1 MRFREEHEQH
11 YQSPGVEY
19 SASDYHHTKRPVKL
33 LSSRHRLVHSRTQS
47 RRSQFSIV
55 SNDNRPREG
64 SYGQSQTARSVESYD
79 PFRPSLNQL
88 PSAQAEYAN
97 ITVLRDN
104 PLPAVPSLQPNG
116 SLRHPAVTRLSG
128 APRSSGLNSAGSSP
142 RASIAPL
149 QGRSGLSGYASRS
162 TITSN
167 GQRATPKV
175 ASRSS
180 NSGKRHVAFHHRRK
194 SSNSNPTVAPNGSRD
209 GAKSRFGHRAGDPDP
224 RSASPIARFPD
235 SPGSPDSQANPLP
248 RSRKGGPA
256 QARLPLGAG
265 KSRAQSK
272 LFKDEVR
279 KVSTELGRYCEQVF
293 NRDSVI
299 SSVRTST
306 TETLPVE
313 HDTPETLASTRAY
326 TPASAN
332 DGEVV
337 DPTFHP
343 VARRKVQEP
352 AVAQGPTPKSAAA
365 EHDSYT
371 EAQLRETR
379 DRLLQRSAQGGAG
392 ASQAYLDDVIAHL
405 EKLMQPSTVGC
416 ARDGDDGRRT
426 ASTGGRGRSPM
437 DPAGFLPV
445 ISEENRAVEGEEGR
459 VSRQG
464 HRAVSAPVPPRVPGQ
479 PVESGAGPSAVGP
492 PPASTIRVVL
502 PSMLPP
508 MQPVAPLNVRK
519 RSEQSTNTG
528 RDGLPTPNT
537 PLQCQQHKASASR
550 PDDGAVWTLWP
561 QDGPLP
567 TRQLPQPKVAAE
579 PIHEAEVSQVQE
591 KTRKG
596 WFRRN
601 LGSGSKDATAPA
613 TTTAAT
619 ATADQRRT
627 SEQEK
632 SKVDDED
639 TRISFEDFLM
649 SGGLGQTTMTKQ
661 ITRNTIVD
669 HGKEQARKG
678 EEEGGDGEVRKRRGF
693 LKMFGK
699 RVDAKTMV
707 MHHDLQLILGGMCD
721 PPPFYP
727 ASVIDQDHQLF
738 NT

>member
-1 MRFREEHEQH
+1 MKFREEHEQH
-11 YQSPGVEY
+11 YQSPGIEY
-19 SASDYHHTKRPVKL
+19 SASDYHHTRRRPVKL
-33 LSSRHRLVHSRTQS
+33 LSSRQRLAHSRTHS

-64 SYGQSQTARSVESYD
+64 SYGPSQTARSVESYD
-79 PFRPSLNQL
+79 AFRPSLNQL
-88 PSAQAEYAN
+88 PSTQAEYAN

-167 GQRATPKV
+167 GQRATPQV

-180 NSGKRHVAFHHRRK
+180 NSGKRQVTFHHRRK
-194 SSNSNPTVAPNGSRD
+194 SSNSNPSAAAANSGRD
-209 GAKSRFGHRAGDPDP
+209 GAKSRFGHRAGDSND
-224 RSASPIARFPD
+224 RSASPITRIPD
-235 SPGSPDSQANPLP
+235 SPGSPDSQVNPLP
-248 RSRKGGPA
+248 RSRKGGPT
-256 QARLPLGAG
+256 QARVPLEPG

-279 KVSTELGRYCEQVF
+279 KVSTELGRYCEEVF

-299 SSVRTST
+299 SNGRTST
-306 TETLPVE
+306 TETSPVE
-313 HDTPETLASTRAY
+313 HDTPETSASTRAY
-326 TPASAN
+326 TPALAN

-337 DPTFHP
+337 DSSFRR

-352 AVAQGPTPKSAAA
+352 AVEQRPTPKSAAA

-405 EKLMQPSTVGC
+405 EKLMQPSTVGHG
-416 ARDGDDGRRT
+416 RGGEDGRRT
-426 ASTGGRGRSPM
+426 ASIGGRGRSPM
-437 DPAGFLPV
+437 DHPAGFLPV
-445 ISEENRAVEGEEGR
+445 ISEENRAVEGEEDR
-459 VSRQG
+459 VSRLG
-464 HRAVSAPVPPRVPGQ
+464 HRAVSAPVSPRAPGQ
-479 PVESGAGPSAVGP
+479 PVEPADGPSAVGP

-519 RSEQSTNTG
+519 RSEQSTNVG
-528 RDGLPTPNT
+528 CDGLPTPST
-537 PLQCQQHKASASR
+537 PLQRQQRRNASASR
-550 PDDGAVWTLWP
+550 PDDGAGWTLWP

-567 TRQLPQPKVAAE
+567 TRQPPQQKVAAE
-579 PIHEAEVSQVQE
+579 PTHEAEVSQGQE
-591 KTRKG
+591 KTRKR

-601 LGSGSKDATAPA
+601 LGSGSKGAAATA
-613 TTTAAT
+613 TTTAAV
-619 ATADQRRT
+619 ADQRRT
-627 SEQEK
+627 SEQDK

-639 TRISFEDFLM
+639 TRISFENFLM
-649 SGGLGQTTMTKQ
+649 SGGLMPMTMTK
-661 ITRNTIVD
+661 TAKNTKNTVVD
-669 HGKEQARKG
+669 HGKEQTGK
-678 EEEGGDGEVRKRRGF
+678 EEVGDGDGEVHKRRGF

-699 RVDAKTMV
+699 RVDAKTTM

-721 PPPFYP
+721 FPRFFL
-727 ASVIDQDHQLF
+727 SVQ
-738 NT
+738 TS